1 MGWHTG
7 FGTVATHKKPSM
19 RHQSEGLIKRKG
31 IKSLA
36 QAETTAIG
44 SIPTQPGASTSADL
58 TTLSPI
64 SVMTTVAVASAS
76 A

>member
-1 MGWHTG
+1 
-7 FGTVATHKKPSM
+7 M
-19 RHQSEGLIKRKG
+19 RHKSEELIKRKG

-36 QAETTAIG
+36 QAETTAMG
-44 SIPTQPGASTSADL
+44 SIPTQPGASASTADL
-58 TTLSPI
+58 TTLSPT